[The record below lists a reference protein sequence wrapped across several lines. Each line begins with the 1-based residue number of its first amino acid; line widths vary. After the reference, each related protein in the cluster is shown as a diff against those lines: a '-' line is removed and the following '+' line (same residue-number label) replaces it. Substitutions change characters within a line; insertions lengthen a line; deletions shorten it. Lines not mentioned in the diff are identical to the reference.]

1 MRVMLKLVDKGVKT
15 TVITVPYMFKK
26 REEIITMMEREMED
40 VKNIQMELL
49 AMKNSISEIT
59 LYFQY
64 LEIHWVGFIID

>member
-1 MRVMLKLVDKGVKT
+1 MV
-15 TVITVPYMFKK
+15 KK

-40 VKNIQMELL
+40 VKSIQMELL